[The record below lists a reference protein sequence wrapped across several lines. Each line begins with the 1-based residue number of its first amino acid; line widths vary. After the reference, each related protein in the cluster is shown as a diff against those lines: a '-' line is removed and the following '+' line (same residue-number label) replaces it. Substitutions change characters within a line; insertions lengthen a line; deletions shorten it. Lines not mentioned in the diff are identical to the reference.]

1 MKIRMQALAAGP
13 SGTWQPGQIV
23 EVPEAVGRRLVAGGY
38 AVDLSPDL
46 TPRPSLKGRGPEQGE
61 EVEETP
67 KPLIEDA
74 TAPVPPEQAVVVRK
88 KRH

>member
-23 EVPEAVGRRLVAGGY
+23 EVPEAVGLRLVAGGY
-38 AVDLSPDL
+38 AVDL
-46 TPRPSLKGRGPEQGE
+46 G
-61 EVEETP
+61 P
-67 KPLIEDA
+67 KPALTEPED
-74 TAPVPPEQAVVVRK
+74 TAAPAAPEQAVIVLK